1 MYMYVCICMYIDE
14 DHKGGAEGI
23 AHDVH
28 IHTPLI
34 QIFVLSRRPFRTA
47 LTTLVS
53 IRMSVVVVVVSM
65 RVSVVL
71 VRMPES
77 VRFMCMPVSV
87 IFVCMAVSVMFVCMP
102 VSMSTALEIN

>member
-1 MYMYVCICMYIDE
+1 MYMYVCMCMYIYE

-23 AHDVH
+23 AHDVQ

-34 QIFVLSRRPFRTA
+34 QVFVLSRRPFRTP
-47 LTTLVS
+47 LVS
-53 IRMSVVVVVVSM
+53 IRMSVIFVSM

-87 IFVCMAVSVMFVCMP
+87 IFDCMP

>member
-1 MYMYVCICMYIDE
+1 MYMYVYVCICKYMYE

-23 AHDVH
+23 AHDVQ

-34 QIFVLSRRPFRTA
+34 QIFVLSRRPFRTP

-53 IRMSVVVVVVSM
+53 IRMCVIFVSM
-65 RVSVVL
+65 RVSVVF

-77 VRFMCMPVSV
+77 VRFVCMPVSV
-87 IFVCMAVSVMFVCMP
+87 MLVRMPVSVMFVCLP